1 MQREVDKAVKFRSV
15 TVKRWANCRVRD
27 GRWYTYYKAC
37 LCAHMTD
44 VGKRTERERER
55 EREREIERE
64 RRYTERERQKERYI
78 SLNLTSYLKS
88 DSIKLWTRSVATS
101 LLVPSVQSYKAAA
114 TMSQSIHLSQPAI
127 VSACS
132 VTHSSNQEAE

>member
-1 MQREVDKAVKFRSV
+1 
-15 TVKRWANCRVRD
+15 VRD